1 MKSIGIVPRLIS
13 QSFDKHMS
21 MSWDNEAIGSRKILL
36 SSHFVNSI
44 VQWENGTSILKK
56 KKKKRKRDKYRRHI
70 LIFHLDAINRKH
82 ECHI

>member
-13 QSFDKHMS
+13 QSFDRHMS

-44 VQWENGTSILKK
+44 AQWENGTSILKK
-56 KKKKRKRDKYRRHI
+56 KKKESE
-70 LIFHLDAINRKH
+70 INTDD
-82 ECHI
+82 IY

>member
-13 QSFDKHMS
+13 QSFDRHMS

-44 VQWENGTSILKK
+44 AQ
-56 KKKKRKRDKYRRHI
+56 
-70 LIFHLDAINRKH
+70 
-82 ECHI
+82 

>member
-13 QSFDKHMS
+13 QSFDRHMS

-56 KKKKRKRDKYRRHI
+56 KKKKESELNTDDIY
-70 LIFHLDAINRKH
+70 
-82 ECHI
+82 

>member
-56 KKKKRKRDKYRRHI
+56 KKKRKRDKYRRHI

>member
-13 QSFDKHMS
+13 QSFDRHMS

-44 VQWENGTSILKK
+44 AQWENGTSIFKK
-56 KKKKRKRDKYRRHI
+56 KKKKKMESE
-70 LIFHLDAINRKH
+70 INTYDIWYINFSLGRNK
-82 ECHI
+82 